1 MAKKKIISDDIR
13 KQVAARVAAFNQAT
27 PVRPP
32 AEPSALVRFL
42 QKTGLLPPTAVS
54 PPAGTYIPRF
64 RGAFLY
70 LGRIGLDGQP
80 YQICRLKWDGDMD
93 SWEFAIDRHGRNK
106 YDPDEWFFPG
116 AEEVNGTVEGAM
128 RAGLEAY
135 PV

>member
-13 KQVAARVAAFNQAT
+13 EQVAARVAAFNQSA
-27 PVRPP
+27 VRPP
-32 AEPSALVRFL
+32 AEPSAMAQLL
-42 QKTGLLPPTAVS
+42 QRIGMLPATADS
-54 PPAGTYIPRF
+54 PPIGSYIPRF

-70 LGRIGLDGQP
+70 LDQIGFDGQP
-80 YQICRLKWDGDMD
+80 SQICRLKWGGDMD
-93 SWEFAIDRHGRNK
+93 SWEFAIYRHSRNK

-116 AEEVNGTVEGAM
+116 AGEVNGTVEGAM